1 MGKTGSCSDGRAML
15 SKSLIQFSA
24 DGWGCVPSHPP
35 YRPRPNYGRG
45 NGSNG
50 GLLQKDVCQHATASR
65 TVVVSAPDPAAGHC
79 GPTSLPE
86 TPGHSQA
93 SLAQSLVGSLLL
105 SSGSWCTQA
114 FVCALQESVSLVP
127 WKFSSHWLSKSNCW
141 IIQNSL
147 FNFLG
152 NHKSFSMLVAPFYI
166 PTSNVR

>member
-1 MGKTGSCSDGRAML
+1 MIGVMVVMVTSFRRTYARTL
-15 SKSLIQFSA
+15 VFSA
-24 DGWGCVPSHPP
+24 PFPMAGLC
-35 YRPRPNYGRG
+35 RPMP
-45 NGSNG
+45 
-50 GLLQKDVCQHATASR
+50 L
-65 TVVVSAPDPAAGHC
+65 
-79 GPTSLPE
+79 E

-114 FVCALQESVSLVP
+114 FVCALQESVSLVL

-166 PTSNVR
+166 PTRDDWRALTNPVSTRTQRPHRT

>member
-24 DGWGCVPSHPP
+24 VGWGCVPSHPP

-86 TPGHSQA
+86 TPRHSQA
-93 SLAQSLVGSLLL
+93 SLAQSVVGSLLL
-105 SSGSWCTQA
+105 SPRFWCAQG
-114 FVCALQESVSLVP
+114 FVYALQVKVLVLTLCYPVDCNRPGSSVHGILQTRILEWVAIP
-127 WKFSSHWLSKSNCW
+127 FSRGSS
-141 IIQNSL
+141 
-147 FNFLG
+147 
-152 NHKSFSMLVAPFYI
+152 
-166 PTSNVR
+166 